1 MHRLGSARTGLS
13 FDSATAYPL
22 GLGGRQVD
30 RKPDRRPELRLR
42 LSFSPMA
49 FSDLPSRTLYQ
60 GVDRAPARAFLHA
73 IGLTREDLD
82 KPFIGVSNCWSET
95 MPCNFGL
102 RELAA
107 PLKSGIRGAGANPME
122 FNTIAIS
129 DGITMGTEGMK
140 TSLVSREV
148 IADSIELV
156 ARGHMFDALCC
167 LCACDKTIPA
177 SAIALARL
185 DRPGML
191 LYGGSIM
198 PGTFRGRQVAV
209 GDVYEAIGAAAAGK
223 ISDADLAELEAVACP
238 GAGACGGQYTANT
251 MSMVMEVIG
260 LSPVGFNS
268 IPATDP
274 AKHRAAEA
282 LGPVAMNLLEQDL
295 RPSRILTRRAFDN
308 AIAAVAASGGSTNA
322 VLHLLAL
329 AREVGVQLAIDD
341 IDRISRRTPLL
352 CDLKPGGRFAAVEL
366 HKAGGIAVLT
376 KRLIEGGFID
386 GDALTVTGRSL
397 GEESESAAETS
408 GQEVVATL
416 SRPLRA
422 EGGLVILRGNLAPE
436 GAVVKITQHTP
447 VSHRG
452 PARVFNREEDAFA
465 AVYSGRIKPGDVVA
479 IRYEGPKGGPGMREM
494 LDVTAVIVGEGLGQS
509 VAMVTDGR
517 FSGATRG
524 LMVGHAAPEAAVG
537 GPLAA
542 LHDGDIIH
550 IDVPSRTLE
559 AEGVDLAGRLSDWA
573 PPPPR
578 YTSGA
583 FAKYIALVQSAS
595 EGADRKSVV

>member
-1 MHRLGSARTGLS
+1 MPPA
-13 FDSATAYPL
+13 
-22 GLGGRQVD
+22 
-30 RKPDRRPELRLR
+30 
-42 LSFSPMA
+42 
-49 FSDLPSRTLYQ
+49 DLPSRILYR
-60 GVDRAPARAFLHA
+60 GRDRAAARSFLHA
-73 IGLTREDLD
+73 IGLTAEDIE
-82 KPFIGVSNCWSET
+82 KPFIGVSNCWLET

-102 RELAA
+102 REIAA
-107 PLKSGIRGAGANPME
+107 PLKAGIRAAGANPME
-122 FNTIAIS
+122 FNTVAIS

-156 ARGHMFDALCC
+156 GRGHMFDGMVC
-167 LCACDKTIPA
+167 LTACDKTTPG
-177 SAIALARL
+177 SAMALVRL
-185 DRPGML
+185 DRPGIV

-198 PGTFRGRQVAV
+198 PGYWRGRQVAV

-223 ISDADLAELEAVACP
+223 ITDAELTDLELVACP

-251 MSMVMEVIG
+251 MSMMFEVIG

-268 IPATDP
+268 IPQTDP
-274 AKHRAAEA
+274 EKLRAAEKI
-282 LGPVAMNLLEQDL
+282 GVVAMNALEHDL

-329 AREVGVQLAIDD
+329 AREVGVGLTIDE

-366 HKAGGIAVLT
+366 HRAGGIALLT
-376 KRLIEGGFID
+376 KRLIDGGYVD
-386 GDALTVTGRSL
+386 GDALTVTGRTL
-397 GEESESAAETS
+397 GEECESVRETP
-408 GQEVVATL
+408 GQEVVAPL
-416 SRPLRA
+416 SAPLRS
-422 EGGLVILRGNLAPE
+422 EGGLVVLSGNLAPE
-436 GAVVKITQHTP
+436 GSVVKVTHSTP
-447 VSHRG
+447 TTHRG

-465 AVYSGRIKPGDVVA
+465 AVYAGRIKPGETVV

-494 LDVTAVIVGEGLGQS
+494 LSVTAAIVGEGLGES

-524 LMVGHAAPEAAVG
+524 LMVGHVAPEAAVG

-542 LHDGDIIH
+542 VQDGDVIS
-550 IDVPSRTLE
+550 IDVESRTLNVE
-559 AEGVDLAGRLSDWA
+559 NVDIDRRLSSWS
-573 PPPPR
+573 PPEPHYHRGVLAR
-578 YTSGA
+578 YA
-583 FAKYIALVQSAS
+583 MLVSSAS
-595 EGADRKSVV
+595 EGAILKP

>member
-1 MHRLGSARTGLS
+1 LLDHYR
-13 FDSATAYPL
+13 
-22 GLGGRQVD
+22 
-30 RKPDRRPELRLR
+30 
-42 LSFSPMA
+42 MA
-49 FSDLPSRTLYQ
+49 PRDLPSRTLYQ
-60 GVDRAPARAFLHA
+60 GRDRAGARAFLHA
-73 IGLTREDLD
+73 IGLSAEDIE
-82 KPFIGVSNCWSET
+82 KPFVGVSNCWTET

-102 RELAA
+102 RELAI
-107 PLKSGIRGAGANPME
+107 PLKAGIRAAGANPME

-129 DGITMGTEGMK
+129 DGITMGHEGMK

-156 ARGHMFDALCC
+156 ARGHMFDALVS

-177 SAIALARL
+177 SAMALARI
-185 DRPGML
+185 DRPSIL

-198 PGTFRGRQVAV
+198 PGTWRGRQVAV
-209 GDVYEAIGAAAAGK
+209 GEVYEAIGAAAAGK
-223 ISDADLAELEAVACP
+223 MSDADLAELEAVACP

-268 IPATDP
+268 IPAVAP
-274 AKHRAAEA
+274 EKKLAAERIGKLA
-282 LGPVAMNLLEQDL
+282 LDILDRDL
-295 RPSRILTRRAFDN
+295 RPSQILTRRAFDN

-329 AREVGVQLAIDD
+329 AREVGVDLAIDE

-366 HKAGGIAVLT
+366 HRAGGIALLT
-376 KRLIEGGFID
+376 KRLIDGGYVD
-386 GDALTVTGRSL
+386 GDAITVTGRSL
-397 GEESESAAETS
+397 GEESENVKETP
-408 GQEVVATL
+408 GQEVVMPL
-416 SRPLRA
+416 SSPLRA
-422 EGGLVILRGNLAPE
+422 EGGLVVLRGNLAPE

-447 VSHRG
+447 TSHRG

-465 AVYSGRIKPGDVVA
+465 AVTGGKIKAGDTVV
-479 IRYEGPKGGPGMREM
+479 IRYEGPRGGPGMREM
-494 LDVTAVIVGEGLGQS
+494 LQVTAAIVGEGLGET

-524 LMVGHAAPEAAVG
+524 LMIGHVAPEAAVG

-542 LHDGDIIH
+542 IQDGDVID
-550 IDVPSRTLE
+550 IDVDSRRLE
-559 AEGVDLAGRLSDWA
+559 VRGVDVAGRLKGWSA
-573 PPPPR
+573 PEPHYRRGVLAR
-578 YTSGA
+578 YAT
-583 FAKYIALVQSAS
+583 LVGSAS
-595 EGADRKSVV
+595 EGAMLKP

>member
-1 MHRLGSARTGLS
+1 M
-13 FDSATAYPL
+13 
-22 GLGGRQVD
+22 
-30 RKPDRRPELRLR
+30 PDR
-42 LSFSPMA
+42 
-49 FSDLPSRTLYQ
+49 DQPSRALYK
-60 GVDRAPARAFLHA
+60 GRDRAGARSFLYA
-73 IGLTREDLD
+73 IGLKPEDID
-82 KPFIGVSNCWSET
+82 KPFVGVSNCWTET

-107 PLKSGIRGAGANPME
+107 PLKAGVRAAGANPME

-129 DGITMGTEGMK
+129 DGITMGSEGMK

-156 ARGHMFDALCC
+156 TRGHMFDALIC
-167 LCACDKTIPA
+167 LAACDKTNPG
-177 SAIALARL
+177 SAMALARV
-185 DRPGML
+185 DRPGMV

-198 PGTFRGRQVAV
+198 PGYFRGAQVAV

-223 ISDADLAELEAVACP
+223 MSDADLTELEAVACP

-251 MSMVMEVIG
+251 MSMVLEVIG

-268 IPATDP
+268 IPAVDP
-274 AKHRAAEA
+274 EKHIAAERAGRMA
-282 LGPVAMNLLEQDL
+282 LTLIDQDL

-329 AREVGVQLAIDD
+329 AREVGVDLAIDD

-366 HKAGGIAVLT
+366 HRAGGIALLT
-376 KRLIEGGFID
+376 DRLIDGGYID

-397 GEESESAAETS
+397 GEEVESVRETA
-408 GQEVVATL
+408 GQEVV
-416 SRPLRA
+416 RPLSSPLRD
-422 EGGLVILRGNLAPE
+422 EGGLVILRGNLAPD
-436 GAVVKITQHTP
+436 GSVVKVTHHTP
-447 VSHRG
+447 TLHRG

-465 AVYSGRIKPGDVVA
+465 AVYAGRIKSGDTVV

-494 LDVTAVIVGEGLGQS
+494 LQVTAAIVGEGLGES

-524 LMVGHAAPEAAVG
+524 LMIGHVAPEAAAG

-542 LHDGDIIH
+542 LQDGDDIE
-550 IDVPSRTLE
+550 IDVERRTL
-559 AEGVDLAGRLSDWA
+559 AVHGVDIAARMKDWSPPEPHYRRGVLA
-573 PPPPR
+573 R
-578 YTSGA
+578 YA
-583 FAKYIALVQSAS
+583 ALVGSPS
-595 EGADRKSVV
+595 EGAILRP

>member
-1 MHRLGSARTGLS
+1 VAR
-13 FDSATAYPL
+13 P
-22 GLGGRQVD
+22 
-30 RKPDRRPELRLR
+30 P
-42 LSFSPMA
+42 
-49 FSDLPSRTLYQ
+49 LPSRALYQ
-60 GVDRAPARAFLHA
+60 GRDRAAARSFLYA
-73 IGLTREDLD
+73 IGLTAEDIA
-82 KPFIGVSNCWSET
+82 KPFVGVSNVWTET

-107 PLKSGIRGAGANPME
+107 PLKRGIKAAGANPME

-156 ARGHMFDALCC
+156 ARGHMFDALVT

-177 SAIALARL
+177 SAIALARI
-185 DRPGML
+185 DRPGFL

-198 PGTFRGRQVAV
+198 AGTWRGKQVAV

-223 ISDADLAELEAVACP
+223 MSDADLAELEAVACP

-268 IPATDP
+268 IPQMDP
-274 AKHRAAEA
+274 EKPRAAERVGKLA
-282 LGPVAMNLLEQDL
+282 LELLDADR
-295 RPSRILTRRAFDN
+295 RPSQILTRRAFDN

-329 AREVGVQLAIDD
+329 AREVGVELAIDD

-366 HKAGGIAVLT
+366 HRAGGIAVLT
-376 KRLIEGGFID
+376 QRLIEGGFVD

-397 GEESESAAETS
+397 GEECEGVKETA
-408 GQEVVATL
+408 GQEVVVPL
-416 SRPLRA
+416 SSPLRS
-422 EGGLVILRGNLAPE
+422 EGGLVVLKGNLAPD
-436 GAVVKITQHTP
+436 GAVTKITQHTP
-447 VSHRG
+447 TSHRG

-465 AVYSGRIKPGDVVA
+465 AVYAGRVKPGDTVV
-479 IRYEGPKGGPGMREM
+479 IRYEGPRGGPGMREM
-494 LDVTAVIVGEGLGQS
+494 LSVTAAIVGEGLGDS

-524 LMVGHAAPEAAVG
+524 LMLGHVAPEAAVG

-542 LHDGDIIH
+542 LQDGDIIA
-550 IDVPSRTLE
+550 IDVDTRKLE
-559 AEGVDLAGRLSDWA
+559 VENVDIAARLKSWSPPEPHYRRGVLA
-573 PPPPR
+573 R
-578 YTSGA
+578 Y
-583 FAKYIALVQSAS
+583 ALLVGSAS
-595 EGADRKSVV
+595 EGAMLKP

>member
-1 MHRLGSARTGLS
+1 MAPS
-13 FDSATAYPL
+13 
-22 GLGGRQVD
+22 D
-30 RKPDRRPELRLR
+30 R
-42 LSFSPMA
+42 
-49 FSDLPSRTLYQ
+49 PSRTLYQ
-60 GVDRAPARAFLHA
+60 GRDRAAARSFLHA
-73 IGLTREDLD
+73 IGLSAADID
-82 KPFIGVSNCWSET
+82 KPFIGVSNCWLET

-102 RELAA
+102 RELAV
-107 PLKSGIRGAGANPME
+107 PLKAGIRAAGANPME

-177 SAIALARL
+177 SAIALARV
-185 DRPGML
+185 DRPGMV

-198 PGTFRGRQVAV
+198 PGSFRGRQVAV

-223 ISDADLAELEAVACP
+223 MSDADLSELEAVACP

-251 MSMVMEVIG
+251 MSMLMEVIG

-274 AKHRAAEA
+274 GKHRAAEA
-282 LGPVAMNLLEQDL
+282 MGRVALNVLEEDL

-329 AREVGVQLAIDD
+329 AREVGVDLAIDD

-366 HKAGGIAVLT
+366 HRAGGIALLT
-376 KRLIEGGFID
+376 RRLLDGGFVD

-397 GEESESAAETS
+397 GEECDSVIETA
-408 GQEVVATL
+408 GQEVVAPL
-416 SRPLRA
+416 SSPLRA
-422 EGGLVILRGNLAPE
+422 EGGLVVLRGNLGPE
-436 GAVVKITQHTP
+436 GAVVKVTQHTP
-447 VSHRG
+447 TSHRG

-465 AVYSGRIKPGDVVA
+465 AVSAGRIKAGDVVV
-479 IRYEGPKGGPGMREM
+479 IRYEGPRGGPGMREM
-494 LDVTAVIVGEGLGQS
+494 LQVTAAIVGEGLGES

-524 LMVGHAAPEAAVG
+524 LMIGHVAPEAAVG

-542 LHDGDIIH
+542 VQDGDVIV
-550 IDVPSRTLE
+550 IDVESRTLGV
-559 AEGVDLAGRLSDWA
+559 EGVDIAARLKSWSPPEPHYRKGVLA
-573 PPPPR
+573 R
-578 YTSGA
+578 Y
-583 FAKYIALVQSAS
+583 ALLVGSAS
-595 EGADRKSVV
+595 EGAMLKP

>member
-1 MHRLGSARTGLS
+1 VPR
-13 FDSATAYPL
+13 
-22 GLGGRQVD
+22 
-30 RKPDRRPELRLR
+30 ELI
-42 LSFSPMA
+42 
-49 FSDLPSRTLYQ
+49 SRTLYQ
-60 GVDRAPARAFLHA
+60 GRDRAAARSFLHA
-73 IGLTREDLD
+73 IGLTNADID
-82 KPFIGVSNCWSET
+82 KPFVGVSNVWTET

-102 RELAA
+102 RDMAA
-107 PLKSGIRGAGANPME
+107 PLKAGIRAAGANPME

-156 ARGHMFDALCC
+156 GRGHMFDAMVA

-185 DRPGML
+185 DRPGL
-191 LYGGSIM
+191 VLYGGSIM
-198 PGTFRGRQVAV
+198 AGMFRGRQVAV

-223 ISDADLAELEAVACP
+223 ITDADLAELEAVACP

-268 IPATDP
+268 IPQTDP
-274 AKHRAAEA
+274 GKHRAAGA
-282 LGPVAMNLLEQDL
+282 MGKVAMNALEQDL

-329 AREVGVQLAIDD
+329 AREVGVELAIDD

-366 HKAGGIAVLT
+366 HKAGGIALLT
-376 KRLIEGGFID
+376 KRLIEGGFVD

-397 GEESESAAETS
+397 GEESESVTETV
-408 GQEVVATL
+408 GQEVVAPL
-416 SRPLRA
+416 SKPLRP
-422 EGGLVILRGNLAPE
+422 EGGLVVLRGNLAPD
-436 GAVVKITQHTP
+436 GAVVKITQHTTT
-447 VSHRG
+447 SHRG

-465 AVYSGRIKPGDVVA
+465 AVYAGRIKPGDTVV
-479 IRYEGPKGGPGMREM
+479 IRYEGPRGGPGMREM
-494 LDVTAVIVGEGLGQS
+494 LQVTAAIVGEGLGDS

-517 FSGATRG
+517 FSGATQG
-524 LMVGHAAPEAAVG
+524 LMVGHVAPEAAVG

-542 LHDGDIIH
+542 LHDGDIIDM
-550 IDVPSRTLE
+550 DVDSRRLNV
-559 AEGVDLAGRLSDWA
+559 EGVDIEARLKSWSPPEPHYRRGVLA
-573 PPPPR
+573 R
-578 YTSGA
+578 Y
-583 FAKYIALVQSAS
+583 ALLVGSAS
-595 EGADRKSVV
+595 EGAMLKP